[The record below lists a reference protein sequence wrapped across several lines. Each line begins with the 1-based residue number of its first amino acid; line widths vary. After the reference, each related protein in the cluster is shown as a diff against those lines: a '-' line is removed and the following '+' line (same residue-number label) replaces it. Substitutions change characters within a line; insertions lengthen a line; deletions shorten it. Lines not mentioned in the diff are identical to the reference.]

1 MANRII
7 LNNVSYHGAGAIK
20 AIPEEVKGRGFKS
33 FCMLRSRLSKIWKN
47 SKSKHLY

>member
-20 AIPEEVKGRGFKS
+20 VIPEEVKEDLKK
-33 FCMLRSRLSKIWKN
+33 L
-47 SKSKHLY
+47 LYAQIQT